1 MAIFLPRHFF
11 LPPFFRVFLRVS
23 RYVEIV
29 DKQEILGGGGGFDQ
43 FTITE
48 EFDKFVETDNWL
60 GGYFYRYKVKNY

>member
-11 LPPFFRVFLRVS
+11 LPPFRVFLRVS

-29 DKQEILGGGGGFDQ
+29 DKQEIFGGGVDQ

-60 GGYFYRYKVKNY
+60 GGYFYRYKIKNY